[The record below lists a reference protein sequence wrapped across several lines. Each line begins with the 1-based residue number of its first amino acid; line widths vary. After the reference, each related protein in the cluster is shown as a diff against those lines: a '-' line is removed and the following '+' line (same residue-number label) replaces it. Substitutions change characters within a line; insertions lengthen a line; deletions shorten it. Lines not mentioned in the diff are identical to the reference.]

1 MERSLRVLPAR
12 LDRVDEVLAAVE
24 AALGGDAPLELVAP
38 VPAQAPDLAGGAGL
52 PVPAGTALVVR
63 TSGSTGEPRP
73 VALSARALR
82 ASATATAARLGGPGR
97 WLLAL
102 PLEHVAG
109 AQVAVRAVL
118 AGTTPLVLE
127 PPFRPDRFAA
137 AVAGMGPGRRLTSLV
152 PTQLARLVG
161 DAAALDALRTF
172 DAVLVGGAATPRPLL
187 DALRAAG
194 VRLVT
199 TYGMTETCGGC
210 VYDGVPL
217 DGVRVGVDDDGRV
230 LLAGDVLATG
240 HVGRPDLD
248 DEAFVRR
255 DGERWLRTRDR
266 GTWADGRL
274 TVHGRL
280 DDVLVTGGEKV
291 APAAVEDALAGVPG
305 VTESCVVGVPDGEWG
320 QAVVALVVPGPATP
334 DEDALRAAVRERLGR
349 AAVPRQVLLVEAL
362 PVRASGKV
370 DRAAA
375 TRLATERAAPG
386 RAAPPV
392 APTPPADPTATATD
406 GSPS

>member
-12 LDRVDEVLAAVE
+12 PDRVDEVLAAVE
-24 AALGGDAPLELVAP
+24 AALTGEAPLELVAP
-38 VPAQAPDLAGGAGL
+38 VPAPVGDSGAAPR
-52 PVPAGTALVVR
+52 VPAGTALVVR
-63 TSGSTGEPRP
+63 TSGSTGDPQR
-73 VALSARALR
+73 VALSAGALR
-82 ASATATAARLGGPGR
+82 ASATATAARLGGHGR

-109 AQVAVRAVL
+109 AQVVVRSVL
-118 AGTTPLVLE
+118 AGTQPLVLE

-137 AVAGMGPGRRLTSLV
+137 AVTRLGPGRRLTSLV
-152 PTQLARLVG
+152 PTQLARLLG

-217 DGVRVGVDDDGRV
+217 DGVRVRVDDEGRV

-291 APAAVEDALAGVPG
+291 APAAVEDVLAAVAG
-305 VTESCVVGVPDGEWG
+305 VTESCVVGVPDHEWG
-320 QAVVALVVPGPATP
+320 QAVVALVVPGPGRP

-349 AAVPRQVLLVEAL
+349 AAVPRRVLLVDAL
-362 PVRASGKV
+362 PLRASGKV

-375 TRLATERAAPG
+375 ARLATQRAAPG
-386 RAAPPV
+386 RAVAPL
-392 APTPPADPTATATD
+392 APTPPADLTATD